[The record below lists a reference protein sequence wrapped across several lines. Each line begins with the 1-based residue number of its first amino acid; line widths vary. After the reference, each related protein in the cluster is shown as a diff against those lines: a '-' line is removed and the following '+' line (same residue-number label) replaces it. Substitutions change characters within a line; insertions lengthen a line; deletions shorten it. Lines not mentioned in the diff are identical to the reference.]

1 MEAVVFSDSEV
12 KKELK
17 NFKYKKYTYGQDNQV
32 FRKWGI
38 KSFPSF
44 IVVKD
49 KRAYLFRG
57 GMSKTQFLNLLKKY
71 N

>member
-17 NFKYKKYTYGQDNQV
+17 NFKYRKYTYGRDNQM
-32 FRKWGI
+32 FKKWGI

-44 IVVKD
+44 IIIKNN
-49 KRAYLFRG
+49 KAHLIKG

-71 N
+71 K